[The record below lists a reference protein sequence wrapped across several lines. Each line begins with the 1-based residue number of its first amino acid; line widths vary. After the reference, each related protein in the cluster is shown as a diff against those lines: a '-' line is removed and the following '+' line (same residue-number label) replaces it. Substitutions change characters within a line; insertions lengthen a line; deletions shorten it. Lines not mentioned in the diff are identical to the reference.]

1 MRKIGNRG
9 NEFFRELRVKS
20 LLIFHL
26 MTKSCSQNEEEIC
39 QRMLHSRD
47 ALENFD
53 FEYFIAFKRLF
64 TSEDAIIS

>member
-1 MRKIGNRG
+1 
-9 NEFFRELRVKS
+9 
-20 LLIFHL
+20 
-26 MTKSCSQNEEEIC
+26 
-39 QRMLHSRD
+39 MLHSRD